1 MNNQRPWYYSW
12 GVIILAFLF
21 FWPVGI
27 VLLVMRNRN
36 TNKVSRQSLF
46 TNTNKKKYITIG
58 VILIVIGLTTISDS
72 ALMGLFLI
80 IGGIILIIYSEKLV
94 KDAARRKKYMDLIVN
109 NQVYSLEK
117 IASICNVQYSVV
129 LKELNQLISFGV
141 LKGAYI
147 DEGKRQVMIA
157 GTPNTS
163 GIIPMTQTLE
173 DGLASFTQTV
183 TGAAAVQ
190 QPKMVAAVC
199 PGCGAKMSIPEGAV
213 VECEYCAATVS
224 AQ

>member
-58 VILIVIGLTTISDS
+58 VILIVIGLMTISDS

-80 IGGIILIIYSEKLV
+80 IGGIILIVYSEKLV

-117 IASICNVQYSVV
+117 IASICNVQYSIV

-147 DEGKRQVMIA
+147 DESKRQVMLA
-157 GTPNTS
+157 STANTS
-163 GIIPMTQTLE
+163 GIVQMTQTLE
-173 DGLASFTQTV
+173 DGFASFTQTV